1 MKISRSS
8 GGKANA
14 EPNRLYGTVD
24 SIYGDT
30 LVTLGDS
37 GLQHSHRVAVNCDL
51 SCYGKACELSDI
63 PLGSRVQIAVQPGD
77 EDVAIKVE
85 CLRTPGS
92 S

>member
-1 MKISRSS
+1 MKISQSS

-14 EPNRLYGTVD
+14 EPNRHYGTVD
-24 SIYGDT
+24 GIYGDT
-30 LVTLGDS
+30 VVTVGDS
-37 GLQHSHRVAVNCDL
+37 GQQHSHRVALDCEL

-63 PLGSRVQIAVQPGD
+63 PVGARVQIAVQPGD